1 MPLVRIKQKF
11 QVTIPDHV
19 RKQAGLEVGDLL
31 EATAKGNV
39 ITLKPK
45 AVVDRHPAVDARL
58 REALDDVKAGR
69 VYGPFNSAKEL
80 VSDLRAKDQKGKG
93 RENSESPVMRVHY
106 TERFLKA
113 YGSAPVRIQRTFD
126 KQAAY
131 LVPRYSSL
139 VPPRQEVRR
148 SKRHLASASQSRLA
162 LLFPDRPRH
171 VCVARYYEASE
182 MMVSLCTALI
192 KVMYAR
198 MRSERQREHH
208 TITSLFK

>member
-1 MPLVRIKQKF
+1 MKGDNQASMPLVRIKQKF

-80 VSDLRAKDQKGKG
+80 VSDLRRRTRRVKAEKTQK
-93 RENSESPVMRVHY
+93 
-106 TERFLKA
+106 
-113 YGSAPVRIQRTFD
+113 
-126 KQAAY
+126 
-131 LVPRYSSL
+131 
-139 VPPRQEVRR
+139 
-148 SKRHLASASQSRLA
+148 
-162 LLFPDRPRH
+162 
-171 VCVARYYEASE
+171 AR
-182 MMVSLCTALI
+182 
-192 KVMYAR
+192 
-198 MRSERQREHH
+198 
-208 TITSLFK
+208 